1 MGVVKT
7 ASESV
12 FEEVVVPSE
21 EANYSV
27 QGHAGKF
34 LRTLFYLFIYFL
46 SRFLS
51 TSFYSSRG
59 KRDRE
64 VGGRKEKTSACPA
77 LVVGIA
83 NAERGTRGSGRDSC

>member
-12 FEEVVVPSE
+12 LEEVVVPSE

-34 LRTLFYLFIYFL
+34 LRTLFYLFIFL
-46 SRFLS
+46 SFSFLS
-51 TSFYSSRG
+51 ILREANATQGGWRQKG
-59 KRDRE
+59 KRPR
-64 VGGRKEKTSACPA
+64 VRHSWLGS
-77 LVVGIA
+77 
-83 NAERGTRGSGRDSC
+83 GTRNVGRRL

>member
-12 FEEVVVPSE
+12 LEEVVVPSE

-34 LRTLFYLFIYFL
+34 LRTLFYLFVYCLVFCLFL
-46 SRFLS
+46 FHFLLF
-51 TSFYSSRG
+51 SFLYVYVYVRVGEEQTRQAGWRQTG
-59 KRDRE
+59 KKR
-64 VGGRKEKTSACPA
+64 TACPA
-77 LVVGIA
+77 CEKLV
-83 NAERGTRGSGRDSC
+83 

>member
-12 FEEVVVPSE
+12 LEETIVPSE

-34 LRTLFYLFIYFL
+34 LYFISLLF
-46 SRFLS
+46 
-51 TSFYSSRG
+51 
-59 KRDRE
+59 
-64 VGGRKEKTSACPA
+64 
-77 LVVGIA
+77 
-83 NAERGTRGSGRDSC
+83 

>member
-12 FEEVVVPSE
+12 LEDVVVPSE

-34 LRTLFYLFIYFL
+34 PRTSVFIYLF
-46 SRFLS
+46 S
-51 TSFYSSRG
+51 SFVSFIRRG
-59 KRDRE
+59 ANATEWLAAERE
-64 VGGRKEKTSACPA
+64 TSA
-77 LVVGIA
+77 
-83 NAERGTRGSGRDSC
+83 